1 MEIAFTFAPPP
12 PFSGVFIVPPFL
24 FWFVFNLL
32 ASKMH
37 DTSSFLVICD
47 TCIYCAWFCWYV
59 VFWHGNSP
67 SMCFSENE
75 NAPEN
80 YTIKLLPMSE
90 TFDFDRG
97 LLLAV
102 QAIQVGM
109 LKTRL
114 LLLAQFVIVIITSFN
129 NIDDII
135 NGHLYNCA
143 NIEILN
149 IFYSHRCFLCRHF

>member
-1 MEIAFTFAPPP
+1 
-12 PFSGVFIVPPFL
+12 
-24 FWFVFNLL
+24 
-32 ASKMH
+32 
-37 DTSSFLVICD
+37 
-47 TCIYCAWFCWYV
+47 
-59 VFWHGNSP
+59 
-67 SMCFSENE
+67 MCFSENE

-143 NIEILN
+143 NIEILS